1 MSTSDD
7 SSTSDSSFQ
16 GKELLDWVSAAAL
29 LTKLKYLLGNQ
40 SIPVN
45 PPCPIL
51 KLTGAQWMQQILH
64 NPTAC
69 KDNFRMS
76 RDAFMQLHN
85 MLLPYGLPSTAKCD
99 SIEALGMYVWTCVH
113 QSVARECKY
122 RFERSLD
129 TVSRKITAVA
139 NVMYKWAQTIL
150 VPADRHYG
158 RVS

>member
-1 MSTSDD
+1 MSSSED

-29 LTKLKYLLGNQ
+29 LTKLKYLLENQ
-40 SIPVN
+40 SVLIN
-45 PPCPIL
+45 PPCPIP
-51 KLTGAQWMQQILH
+51 KLTCAQWMQQILH

-99 SIEALGMYVWTCVH
+99 SVEALGMYVWTCAH
-113 QSVARECKY
+113 QSTARECKY
-122 RFERSLD
+122 RFKWSLD
-129 TVSRKITAVA
+129 TVSRNVTEVA
-139 NVMYKWAQTIL
+139 HVMYRWA
-150 VPADRHYG
+150 
-158 RVS
+158 